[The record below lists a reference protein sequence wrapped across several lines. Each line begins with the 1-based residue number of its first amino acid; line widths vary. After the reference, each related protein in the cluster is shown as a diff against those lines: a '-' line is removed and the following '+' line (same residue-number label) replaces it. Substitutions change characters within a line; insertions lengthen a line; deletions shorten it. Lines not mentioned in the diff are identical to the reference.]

1 MKGILVLG
9 VWCKTYSRPLG
20 LVPGLAQSTQ
30 LSPTGCSLLPS
41 GAKRLLHRP
50 RIPSI
55 TMKAVIP
62 VAGIGSR
69 LRPHTHTQPKSLV
82 PVAGNTILGHIIDR
96 LTAAGLTEFVFV
108 VGYLG
113 DKIVRYVRR
122 TYPDLNVTFVLQEP
136 REGLGHA
143 LWLAREEFRHDEDGV
158 LILLGDTI
166 VDVDLPALMAT
177 PGSVLAVKEV
187 KTPSMFGL
195 VETGANGRVSKVV
208 EKPKIPKSNF
218 AMVGLYKLAFPEKLA
233 QALEW
238 LRDHE
243 VRTHGEYQL
252 TDALMHLI
260 EEGEAMT
267 TCPVDNWFDCGR
279 KETLLEANARLLNQP
294 EFLDNID
301 YSQFPDSVI
310 IPPVSIGRGC
320 QISHSIIGPN
330 VAIGDK
336 TIIKSTILSDSII
349 GSYSELSSAVMHDC
363 IVGSDASFRGMN
375 HSLNIGDNTEIDY
388 S

>member
-1 MKGILVLG
+1 
-9 VWCKTYSRPLG
+9 
-20 LVPGLAQSTQ
+20 
-30 LSPTGCSLLPS
+30 
-41 GAKRLLHRP
+41 
-50 RIPSI
+50 
-55 TMKAVIP
+55 MKAVIP

-96 LTAAGLTEFVFV
+96 LLGAGLTDFVFI

-113 DKIVRYVRR
+113 DKIVSYVRR
-122 TYPDLNVTFVLQEP
+122 TYPDLQATFVVQEP

-143 LWLAREEFRHDEDGV
+143 LWLAREEFRHAPDGV

-166 VDVDLPALMAT
+166 VDVDLPGLMAT

-195 VETGANGRVSKVV
+195 VETGANGRVTKVV
-208 EKPKIPKSNF
+208 EKPKIPKSNY
-218 AMVGLYKLAFPEKLA
+218 AMVGLYKLAYPEKLA

-238 LRDHE
+238 LREAD
-243 VRTHGEYQL
+243 VRTHGEFQL

-260 EEGEAMT
+260 EQGEAMT
-267 TCPVDNWFDCGR
+267 TCSVDNWFDCGR

-294 EFLDNID
+294 EFLEGRD
-301 YSQFPDSVI
+301 YSEFPDSVI

-330 VAIGDK
+330 VAVGDK
-336 TIIKSTILSDSII
+336 TIIKNTILSDSII

>member
-1 MKGILVLG
+1 
-9 VWCKTYSRPLG
+9 
-20 LVPGLAQSTQ
+20 
-30 LSPTGCSLLPS
+30 
-41 GAKRLLHRP
+41 
-50 RIPSI
+50 
-55 TMKAVIP
+55 MKAIIP

-96 LTAAGLTEFVFV
+96 LRGAGLTEFVFI

-113 DKIVRYVRR
+113 DKVVSYVRR
-122 TYPDLNVTFVLQEP
+122 HYPELQATFVLQEP

-143 LWLAREEFRHDEDGV
+143 LWLARDTFRHDPDGV

-166 VDVDLPALMAT
+166 VDVDLPAMLAT

-187 KTPSMFGL
+187 KTPSLFGL
-195 VETGANGRVSKVV
+195 VETGPGGRVRKVV
-208 EKPKIPKSNF
+208 EKPTIPKSNY
-218 AMVGLYKLAFPEKLA
+218 ALVGLYKLAYPEQLA

-238 LRDHE
+238 LMDSN

-260 EEGEAMT
+260 EQGEEMT
-267 TCPVDNWFDCGR
+267 TAAVDNWFDCGR
-279 KETLLEANARLLNQP
+279 KDTLLEANARLLNRP
-294 EFLDNID
+294 EFLEPRD
-301 YSQFPDSVI
+301 YSEFAGTVI

-320 QISHSIIGPN
+320 RIENSIIGPN

-336 TIIKSTILSDSII
+336 TIVQSAILSNSII
-349 GSYSELSSAVMHDC
+349 GSYSELRFAVMHDC

>member
-1 MKGILVLG
+1 
-9 VWCKTYSRPLG
+9 
-20 LVPGLAQSTQ
+20 
-30 LSPTGCSLLPS
+30 
-41 GAKRLLHRP
+41 
-50 RIPSI
+50 
-55 TMKAVIP
+55 MKAVIP

-96 LTAAGLTEFVFV
+96 LTAAGLTEFVFII
-108 VGYLG
+108 GYLG

-122 TYPDLNVTFVLQEP
+122 TYPDLHVTFVVQEP

-195 VETGANGRVSKVV
+195 VETGLNGRVSKVV

-218 AMVGLYKLAFPEKLA
+218 AMVGLYKLAYPEKLA

-238 LRDHE
+238 VRDTN

-260 EEGEAMT
+260 EQGEVMT

-279 KETLLEANARLLNQP
+279 KETLLEANARLLNRP
-294 EFLDNID
+294 EFLDERD
-301 YSQFPDSVI
+301 YSEFPGTVI

-320 QISHSIIGPN
+320 QISQSIIGPN

-336 TIIKSTILSDSII
+336 TIIKNTILSDSII

>member
-1 MKGILVLG
+1 
-9 VWCKTYSRPLG
+9 
-20 LVPGLAQSTQ
+20 
-30 LSPTGCSLLPS
+30 
-41 GAKRLLHRP
+41 
-50 RIPSI
+50 
-55 TMKAVIP
+55 MKAVIP

-96 LTAAGLTEFVFV
+96 LTTAGLTEFVFI

-122 TYPDLNVTFVLQEP
+122 NYPDLQATFVVQEP

-143 LWLAREEFRHDEDGV
+143 LWLAREEFRHDPDGV

-166 VDVDLPALMAT
+166 VDVDLRALLAT

-195 VETGANGRVSKVV
+195 VETGASGRVSKVV

-218 AMVGLYKLAFPEKLA
+218 AMVGLYKLAYPEKLA
-233 QALEW
+233 LALEW
-238 LRDHE
+238 LRDTD

-260 EEGEAMT
+260 EQGEVMT
-267 TCPVDNWFDCGR
+267 TCSVDNWFDCGR
-279 KETLLEANARLLNQP
+279 KDTLLEANARLLNQP
-294 EFLDNID
+294 EFLDDLD
-301 YSQFPDSVI
+301 YSQYPDSVI

-336 TIIKSTILSDSII
+336 TIVRNTIISDSII
-349 GSYSELSSAVMHDC
+349 GSYSELRSAVMHDC

>member
-1 MKGILVLG
+1 V
-9 VWCKTYSRPLG
+9 
-20 LVPGLAQSTQ
+20 
-30 LSPTGCSLLPS
+30 
-41 GAKRLLHRP
+41 
-50 RIPSI
+50 
-55 TMKAVIP
+55 KAIIP

-96 LTAAGLTEFVFV
+96 LRGAGITEFVFI

-122 TYPDLNVTFVLQEP
+122 SYPELQATFVVQEP
-136 REGLGHA
+136 REGIAHA
-143 LWLAREEFRHDEDGV
+143 LWLAREEFRHDPDGV
-158 LILLGDTI
+158 LIMLGDTI
-166 VDVDLPALMAT
+166 VDVDLPSLLRT

-195 VETGANGRVSKVV
+195 VETNAGRVSKVV
-208 EKPKIPKSNF
+208 EKPKIPKSNY
-218 AMVGLYKLAFPEKLA
+218 ALVGLYKLAFPEQLA

-238 LRDHE
+238 LVTTE
-243 VRTHGEYQL
+243 LRTHGEFQL

-260 EEGEAMT
+260 EQGEHMT
-267 TCPVDNWFDCGR
+267 TCAVDNWFDCGR
-279 KETLLEANARLLNQP
+279 KDTLLEANTRLLNQP
-294 EFLDNID
+294 EFLDHKG
-301 YSQFPDSVI
+301 YPEFPDAVI

-320 QISHSIIGPN
+320 QITHSIIGPN

-336 TIIKSTILSDSII
+336 TIIHNTILTDSII
-349 GSYSELSSAVMHDC
+349 GSYSELRSAVMHDC

-375 HSLNIGDNTEIDY
+375 HSLNLGDNTEIDY

>member
-1 MKGILVLG
+1 
-9 VWCKTYSRPLG
+9 
-20 LVPGLAQSTQ
+20 
-30 LSPTGCSLLPS
+30 
-41 GAKRLLHRP
+41 
-50 RIPSI
+50 
-55 TMKAVIP
+55 MKAVIP

-96 LTAAGLTEFVFV
+96 LRGAGLTEFVFI

-122 TYPDLNVTFVLQEP
+122 TYPDLQATFVLQEP

-143 LWLAREEFRHDEDGV
+143 LWLAREEFRHDPDGV

-166 VDVDLPALMAT
+166 VDVDLPALLAT

-195 VETGANGRVSKVV
+195 VETGANGLVRKVI
-208 EKPKIPKSNF
+208 EKPNIPKSNF
-218 AMVGLYKLAFPEKLA
+218 AMVGLYKLADAEKLA
-233 QALEW
+233 LALEW
-238 LRDHE
+238 LMATE
-243 VRTHGEYQL
+243 QRTHGEFQL

-279 KETLLEANARLLNQP
+279 KETLLEANARLLNMP
-294 EFLDNID
+294 EFLAVRAWPE
-301 YSQFPDSVI
+301 FPDAVI

-320 QISHSIIGPN
+320 KISHSIIGPN

-336 TIIKSTILSDSII
+336 TIIQNTILSDSII
-349 GSYSELSSAVMHDC
+349 GSYSELRSAVMHDC

>member
-1 MKGILVLG
+1 
-9 VWCKTYSRPLG
+9 
-20 LVPGLAQSTQ
+20 
-30 LSPTGCSLLPS
+30 
-41 GAKRLLHRP
+41 
-50 RIPSI
+50 
-55 TMKAVIP
+55 MKAVIP
-62 VAGIGSR
+62 VAGIGTR

-96 LTAAGLTEFVFV
+96 LLAAGLTEFVFI

-113 DKIVRYVRR
+113 DKIVEYVRQQ
-122 TYPDLNVTFVLQEP
+122 YPELQAQFVVQEP

-143 LWLAREEFRHDEDGV
+143 LWLARDTFRHDPDGV

-166 VDVDLPALMAT
+166 VDVDLPALLAT

-187 KTPSMFGL
+187 KKPSMFGL
-195 VETGANGRVSKVV
+195 VEIGAGGRVSKVV
-208 EKPKIPKSNF
+208 EKPRIPKSNF
-218 AMVGLYKLAFPEKLA
+218 AMVGLYKLVDAEKLA

-238 LRDHE
+238 LMQTE
-243 VRTHGEYQL
+243 LRTHEEYQL

-260 EEGEAMT
+260 AQGEVMT

-279 KETLLEANARLLNQP
+279 KETLLEANARLLNRP
-294 EFLDNID
+294 EFLAPRA
-301 YSQFPDSVI
+301 YPEFPGAVI
-310 IPPVSIGRGC
+310 IPPVSIGPGC

-330 VAIGDK
+330 VAIGEK
-336 TIIKSTILSDSII
+336 TIITNTILSDSII
-349 GSYSELSSAVMHDC
+349 GSYSELRSAVMHDC
-363 IVGSDASFRGMN
+363 IVGSDASFRGLN

>member
-1 MKGILVLG
+1 
-9 VWCKTYSRPLG
+9 
-20 LVPGLAQSTQ
+20 
-30 LSPTGCSLLPS
+30 
-41 GAKRLLHRP
+41 
-50 RIPSI
+50 
-55 TMKAVIP
+55 MKAVIP

-96 LTAAGLTEFVFV
+96 LLGAGITDFVFV

-122 TYPDLNVTFVLQEP
+122 TYPAMKATFVVQEP

-143 LWLAREEFRHDEDGV
+143 LWLAREEFRHEPDGV

-166 VDVDLPALMAT
+166 VDVDLTAMLQL
-177 PGSVLAVKEV
+177 PGTVLAVKEV
-187 KTPSMFGL
+187 KTPSLFGI
-195 VETGANGRVSKVV
+195 VETSTDGQVRKVV
-208 EKPKIPKSNF
+208 EKPKIPKSNS
-218 AMVGLYKLAFPEKLA
+218 ALVGLYKLADPEKLA

-238 LRDHE
+238 LMSTE
-243 VRTHGEYQL
+243 LRTHGEYQL

-260 EEGEAMT
+260 EQGETMT
-267 TCPVDNWFDCGR
+267 TAPVDNWFDCGR

-294 EFLDNID
+294 EFLEGRDFATE
-301 YSQFPDSVI
+301 FPDAVI

-320 QISHSIIGPN
+320 RISQSIIGPN

-336 TIIKSTILSDSII
+336 TIVHNTILSDSII
-349 GSYSELSSAVMHDC
+349 GSYSELRSAVMHDC

>member
-1 MKGILVLG
+1 
-9 VWCKTYSRPLG
+9 
-20 LVPGLAQSTQ
+20 
-30 LSPTGCSLLPS
+30 
-41 GAKRLLHRP
+41 
-50 RIPSI
+50 
-55 TMKAVIP
+55 MKAVIP

-96 LTAAGLTEFVFV
+96 LRAAGITEFVFI

-122 TYPDLNVTFVLQEP
+122 HYPGLQATFVVQEP
-136 REGLGHA
+136 REGIGHA
-143 LWLAREEFRHDEDGV
+143 LWLAREEFRHEPDGV

-166 VDVDLPALMAT
+166 VDVDLPALLAM

-195 VETGANGRVSKVV
+195 VETGAGGRVSKVV

-218 AMVGLYKLAFPEKLA
+218 AMVGLYKLAYPEQLA
-233 QALEW
+233 RALEW
-238 LRDHE
+238 LHDSD
-243 VRTHGEYQL
+243 VRTHGELQL

-260 EEGEAMT
+260 EEGEPMT

-279 KETLLEANARLLNQP
+279 KESLLEANARLLNRP
-294 EFLDNID
+294 EFLEGRD
-301 YSQFPDSVI
+301 YAEFPDAVI

-320 QISHSIIGPN
+320 QISHSIIGPT

-336 TIIKSTILSDSII
+336 TIIHNCILSDSII
-349 GSYSELSSAVMHDC
+349 GTYSELRSAVMHDC